1 MFKWLKDKGQESLKN
16 QFKFKIDD
24 CGELLSK
31 SLNHYYNNHFVKNI
45 SETQTNRTGIERF
58 YLYMSATYGYLH
70 TGINKFVVD
79 DELIDYFAHY
89 LPLRVAKKIDEE
101 IGKEI
106 FIGYDFGLNNAEGVI
121 GAFSYAMKIT
131 MNGTCELTNSAA
143 RTGGHMSNAFNKK
156 LSTIPADDAYLRFRE
171 KGSLF
176 RDGDKLISGLQLI
189 FDNKDLELH
198 QLKISR
204 S

>member
-58 YLYMSATYGYLH
+58 YLYMSAAFGYLH
-70 TGINKFVVD
+70 TYI
-79 DELIDYFAHY
+79 DEFAVEEELLRYFY
-89 LPLRVAKKIDEE
+89 QYIPLRITRKFDEE
-101 IGKEI
+101 IGKEV
-106 FIGYDFGLNNAEGVI
+106 FKGHDFGLNNVQGIEEAFGYA
-121 GAFSYAMKIT
+121 GAIT
-131 MNGTCELTNSAA
+131 YNKTCELTKAAA
-143 RTGGHMSNAFNKK
+143 RTGEHMRNAFNKK
-156 LSTIPADDAYLRFRE
+156 LSVIPADDIYLEFR
-171 KGSLF
+171 KAGSLF

-198 QLKISR
+198 NLKVRI
-204 S
+204 